1 MPAPKGNQFWKVR
14 AKSGRDKIFSAP
26 EEVWKAACE
35 YFTWVDSNPLKE
47 EKLFNY
53 QGVITRDTISK
64 IRAMTTDGLCLFLG
78 IGRSTWGDY
87 KKMKDFSE
95 VVEEVENVIRSQK
108 FAGAAA
114 DLLNANII
122 ARDLG
127 LRDAKE
133 ISGPDGGPVHVIGTE
148 MSSDEATA
156 MYKQIIDD

>member
-1 MPAPKGNQFWKVR
+1 MMAPPKGNQFWKAR
-14 AKSGRDKIFSAP
+14 AKSGRDKIFSNPSA
-26 EEVWKAACE
+26 VWEAACE
-35 YFTWVDSNPLKE
+35 YFTWVEANPLKE

-64 IRAMTTDGLCLFLG
+64 IRAMTIDGLCLFLG

-87 KKMKDFSE
+87 KKMEDFSE
-95 VVEEVENVIRSQK
+95 VVEQVENVIRSQK

-133 ISGPDGGPVHVIGTE
+133 ISGPGGGPIETTSKVLEVVGITKG
-148 MSSDEATA
+148 
-156 MYKQIIDD
+156 